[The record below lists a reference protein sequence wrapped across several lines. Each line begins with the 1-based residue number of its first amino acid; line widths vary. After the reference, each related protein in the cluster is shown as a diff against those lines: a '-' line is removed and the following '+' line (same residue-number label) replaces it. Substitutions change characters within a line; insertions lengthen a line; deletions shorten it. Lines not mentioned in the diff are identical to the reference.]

1 MSGYDYDGAGAPDDN
16 VQISGRVKWFDPGKG
31 YGFIVPDD
39 PSKTGMKDVLLHVTS
54 LRDSGRESASEGATI
69 VCEVARRPKGFQ
81 VMSIVDLDES
91 TASPMSEV
99 RPQRDGFGAR
109 RGADG
114 AGAFGRERGGF
125 GARADGRGDGR
136 ADGGFRSERSG
147 FGDRSGGFGRPDSG
161 GFGRADGTRPFGH
174 PADGGGFA
182 RGADRGGFGAR
193 TQRASTPSGPLE
205 RVKVKWFN
213 RTKGYGFVT
222 RDGSPGD
229 IFVHI
234 ETLRRS
240 GLEDLQPGED
250 IMVRFSDGPKGL
262 VVAEIDGG
270 R

>member
-1 MSGYDYDGAGAPDDN
+1 MSGYDYDGAGAQDDN
-16 VQISGRVKWFDPGKG
+16 VQISGRIKWFDPGKG

-81 VMSIVDLDES
+81 VMSIVNLDES
-91 TASPMSEV
+91 TASPMSEPK
-99 RPQRDGFGAR
+99 RGPDGFGAR
-109 RGADG
+109 RDG
-114 AGAFGRERGGF
+114 PGGFGRERT
-125 GARADGRGDGR
+125 
-136 ADGGFRSERSG
+136 G
-147 FGDRSGGFGRPDSG
+147 FGDRSGGFGGGGFGARREPGRDGGERGGFGARSG
-161 GFGRADGTRPFGH
+161 GFGAAR
-174 PADGGGFA
+174 DGGG
-182 RGADRGGFGAR
+182 DRGGFGAR
-193 TQRASTPSGPLE
+193 PQRQSAPSGPSGPLE

-229 IFVHI
+229 IFIHI

-240 GLEDLQPGED
+240 GMEDLQPGED

-262 VVAEIDGG
+262 VVAEIDSSG